1 MLTVYHNVNPITNNI
16 QRDGL
21 HNLNNVLNENVNVTK
36 WTSIVDNLCL
46 LQQYKLMEHN
56 QNTIPWLVI
65 NVPYGS
71 IFVTIPDFF
80 ISHWKTGCCWEVIL
94 PVDDTLYSG
103 HFNCH
108 CRAVQQRVNVWTVRR
123 DKKVVIVQYYIK
135 VQRIKWL
142 PNCHNQILVMHTTFQ
157 GFKLI
162 PGHQGERRKS

>member
-1 MLTVYHNVNPITNNI
+1 MERWPLWEGRGVIWQKFFWGVQHVYCAKFMLTVYHNVNPIINNI
-16 QRDGL
+16 QRDEI

-80 ISHWKTGCCWEVIL
+80 ISHWKTGPLLRGYFASWWHIL
-94 PVDDTLYSG
+94 LVAILIAIVEQFKKESMYGLSARTKKLSLY
-103 HFNCH
+103 
-108 CRAVQQRVNVWTVRR
+108 R
-123 DKKVVIVQYYIK
+123 
-135 VQRIKWL
+135 
-142 PNCHNQILVMHTTFQ
+142 
-157 GFKLI
+157 GF
-162 PGHQGERRKS
+162 R